1 MKLKAYLSSLSA
13 KQKWKYGVLAAA
25 AVLLTAAVIAL
36 IPWFMKVAS
45 PENMERITRW
55 LKGIEPFGF
64 IILFAV
70 QLLQIVIAVIPG
82 EPVELLAGFM
92 YGPWGGLL
100 FCLAGSALG
109 CMLVFLL
116 VRRFGKKLIQRM
128 CDSEKVQKLRF
139 MKTEKNK
146 EFLLFILFFIPG
158 TPKDVL
164 TYLSPLL
171 GISLPRFLIITTIA
185 KIPSIITS
193 TFAGNFLG
201 EGKIVSM
208 IILYGVTAVV
218 SIAGILV
225 HNRLVRKKET
235 QALSSQ
241 DEDL

>member
-1 MKLKAYLSSLSA
+1 MRLKAYIASLSA
-13 KQKWKYGVLAAA
+13 KQKWKYGIFISA

-45 PENMERITRW
+45 PENMERITQW
-55 LKGIEPFGF
+55 LRGVEPFGF
-64 IILFAV
+64 MLLFAV

-116 VRRFGKKLIQRM
+116 VRRFGKKLIQKM

-164 TYLSPLL
+164 AYLSPLL

-225 HNRLVRKKET
+225 HNRLVRKKEAQT
-235 QALSSQ
+235 LPSQ
-241 DEDL
+241 EDDL

>member
-100 FCLAGSALG
+100 FCLAGSAFG
-109 CMLVFLL
+109 CMLVFFARAPFWKEADSKN
-116 VRRFGKKLIQRM
+116 VRQRKG
-128 CDSEKVQKLRF
+128 SKAAFYENGEKQRIFAVYS
-139 MKTEKNK
+139 
-146 EFLLFILFFIPG
+146 
-158 TPKDVL
+158 VL
-164 TYLSPLL
+164 YSRNAEGCAYLSF
-171 GISLPRFLIITTIA
+171 SAF
-185 KIPSIITS
+185 
-193 TFAGNFLG
+193 GNFTAAFFDHYNDCKDPVHYYFDLCG
-201 EGKIVSM
+201 EFSG
-208 IILYGVTAVV
+208 
-218 SIAGILV
+218 
-225 HNRLVRKKET
+225 
-235 QALSSQ
+235 
-241 DEDL
+241 